1 MITDPNVMPNL
12 PMLVKSCMDISGQ
25 KTNTFDPRQATM
37 YLGLCFEEL
46 GELVAAVATGCITET
61 ERLQTLELA
70 DGLKIVAGNFKSGMQ
85 TGDLGRAALGSEEVL
100 DGAIDLAW
108 VALGLVFSMSPNA
121 GGAIAEVAR
130 ANLDKFPNGVAVR
143 DANGKWV
150 KPLNWRGPDLS
161 PFMPS
166 KDD

>member
-1 MITDPNVMPNL
+1 MMHDPNAIPNL

-25 KTNTFDPRQATM
+25 KTNTLAPQQATM
-37 YLGLCFEEL
+37 YVGLCFEEL
-46 GELVAAVATGCITET
+46 GEMVAAIADGI
-61 ERLQTLELA
+61 LEPAAKMDMKDVA
-70 DGLKIVAGNFKSGMQ
+70 DGLVSLADKFKR
-85 TGDLGRAALGSEEVL
+85 GDHMGAVGRAATASEEVL

-108 VALGLVFSMSPNA
+108 VALGLVFSLSPNA

-143 DANGKWV
+143 DSNGKWV